1 LAQIDKER
9 LFYERF
15 IHIKEAYEVLQNPD
29 SKKRYDNHIGNYV
42 TPSPGASNYSNY
54 TATERVEREAEF
66 ERIRQEIYRK
76 AEQDKQEKHYQ
87 KLRAE
92 EQSRWLESQ
101 KEHLR
106 LQQRKQQQEMWKQ
119 MKDYTHKPAY
129 SKPAVA

>member
-15 IHIKEAYEVLQNPD
+15 IQIKEAYEVLQNPD
-29 SKKRYDNHIGNYV
+29 SKKRYDDHIGNYV
-42 TPSPGASNYSNY
+42 APSAGASKYPMY
-54 TATERVEREAEF
+54 TAAELIEREAEF

-76 AEQDKQEKHYQ
+76 AEQEKQEKNFQ
-87 KLRAE
+87 KLKAE

-106 LQQRKQQQEMWKQ
+106 L
-119 MKDYTHKPAY
+119 
-129 SKPAVA
+129 